1 MGPAGALAMG
11 KRHEQWSMTPGL
23 APSTRVL
30 FGKKGTRIHLQT
42 VPGTVTGIYNHEA
55 VGRDET
61 RHAGRNRVVQG
72 LRCLACYPE
81 GEGTPFSWPCD
92 VFGHCLWGW
101 AGGYVLREKAL
112 GRSASQDD

>member
-1 MGPAGALAMG
+1 MGPAGALAVG

-81 GEGTPFSWPCD
+81 GEGPLSRGHVMFSD
-92 VFGHCLWGW
+92 I
-101 AGGYVLREKAL
+101 
-112 GRSASQDD
+112 ASGDGLEVTF